1 MQIHGLNKT
10 TLLDYPGHVGAT
22 LFLGGC
28 NFRCP
33 FCHNRDL
40 VLNPSSQPV
49 LSYHE
54 VLTFL
59 KKRYGILTGVCISG
73 GEPTLQPDLPHL
85 IQDIKKLGY
94 LVKLDTN
101 GTNPAMLDSL
111 YVQHLIDYVAM
122 DIKSSPLNYYSITDS
137 ASLDMGAIY
146 DSVDF
151 LMHSGID
158 YEFRTTVVKEFHD
171 ADTFEQIGNWI
182 SGCNAYFLQ
191 DFKNTDTVIR
201 QGYHNRSKSEL
212 ESYIEILKNHMENVS
227 LRGID

>member
-22 LFLGGC
+22 IFLGGC

-49 LSYHE
+49 LSYDE
-54 VLTFL
+54 VLHFL
-59 KKRYGILTGVCISG
+59 KKRYGIITGVCITG
-73 GEPTLQPDLPHL
+73 GEPTIQPDLPHL
-85 IQDIKKLGY
+85 IRDIKKLGY

-111 YVQHLIDYVAM
+111 YVQHLINYVAM
-122 DIKSSPLNYYSITDS
+122 DIKSSPLNYSSITD
-137 ASLDMGAIY
+137 AAALDMDAIY

-151 LMHSGID
+151 LMHAGID

-171 ADTFEQIGNWI
+171 AETFEQIGNWI
-182 SGCNAYFLQ
+182 SGCRAYYLQ
-191 DFKNTDTVIR
+191 NFKNTDTVIR
-201 QGYHNRSKSEL
+201 QGYHSRTREEL
-212 ESYIEILKNHMENVS
+212 ESYVSILKKHIDQVS
-227 LRGID
+227 LRGVD